1 MGLWHSHRAG
11 GRYRSAGN
19 MCPHGSQ
26 STHEEAKEKREV
38 KALGRASAPTFI
50 LSCAAGVL
58 DVHLEVGGVSKQLCG
73 V

>member
-1 MGLWHSHRAG
+1 
-11 GRYRSAGN
+11 

-58 DVHLEVGGVSKQLCG
+58 DVHLDVGGVSKQLCG